1 LNIIPFIIIVACV
14 GGIHVAWDFLKS
26 IFLFIAAELKTLP
39 ELLEMMLPQLGLKEF
54 AITLVVAIAIGAL
67 VMLLKGNVSKKERNR
82 IFKNTGKAVD
92 FISTVLQYA
101 SAKRDK
107 RK

>member
-1 LNIIPFIIIVACV
+1 MNIIPFIIIVACIDGV
-14 GGIHVAWDFLKS
+14 QVAWNFLGIVCS
-26 IFLFIAAELKTLP
+26 LILAELKILP

-54 AITLVVAIAIGAL
+54 SITLVVAIAIGAL
-67 VMLLKGNVSKKERNR
+67 VMLLKGTVSKKERNR

-101 SAKRDK
+101 SVKRDK